1 MPIDDDENPKLLQF
15 IASTVEAI
23 RDRVTGIESR
33 MGAFENRMGSLENRM
48 GSLEGRMGSLEGR
61 MGGLEDRMG
70 GLENRMGS
78 LEGRTGSIEN
88 RLDTLANRMEAG
100 FTAVRGDIE
109 RVHLRLD
116 STERMISA
124 RLDRVETE
132 VSRLRSVVYLLVK
145 DRPELLRLLG
155 EPSLS

>member
-33 MGAFENRMGSLENRM
+33 MGAFEN
-48 GSLEGRMGSLEGR
+48 RMGSLEGR

-155 EPSLS
+155 ETSLS

>member
-33 MGAFENRMGSLENRM
+33 MGALE
-48 GSLEGRMGSLEGR
+48 S
-61 MGGLEDRMG
+61 RMG
-70 GLENRMGS
+70 GLENRMGA
-78 LEGRTGSIEN
+78 LEDRVGAVEGRIGAVEDRIGAVEN
-88 RLDTLANRMEAG
+88 RLSGIEQRQGSLDNRMEAG
-100 FTAVRGDIE
+100 FTAVRGDVE

-116 STERMISA
+116 SIEKMMSV
-124 RLDRVETE
+124 RLERVENE
-132 VSRLRSVVYLLVK
+132 VSRLRSVVYLLAK

-155 EPSLS
+155 EPSVS

>member
-1 MPIDDDENPKLLQF
+1 MPIDDGENPKLLQF
-15 IASTVEAI
+15 IASTAEAI
-23 RDRVTGIESR
+23 RDRLTGIESR
-33 MGAFENRMGSLENRM
+33 MG
-48 GSLEGRMGSLEGR
+48 
-61 MGGLEDRMG
+61 GLEDRMGALESRMG

-78 LEGRTGSIEN
+78 LESRTGSIDN
-88 RLDTLANRMEAG
+88 RVDSIANRMEAG

-116 STERMISA
+116 SIERMLSA
-124 RLDRVETE
+124 RVDRVETE

-155 EPSLS
+155 ESLS